1 MHKIFISGPM
11 TGYEDYNRPAFFH
24 MEDVLTKAGWDV
36 ANPANNGVH
45 ENQPFYVHRMMSGL
59 TRATHIRADFKML
72 LKCDAIFSLDGWKDS
87 PGATMEY
94 LVARNCGM
102 PQLDSLHHLDIAAAT
117 DEYLM
122 QRNINQPIPRPVYNI
137 DMLAIMKRERQDREL
152 PR

>member
-1 MHKIFISGPM
+1 MIMHKIFISGPM

-45 ENQPFYVHRMMSGL
+45 ENQPFYVHL
-59 TRATHIRADFKML
+59 KADFKML
-72 LKCDAIFSLDGWKDS
+72 LKCDAIFSLNGWKDS

-102 PQLDSLHHLDIAAAT
+102 PQIFRRIGVPAGVPEAYDY
-117 DEYLM
+117 EY
-122 QRNINQPIPRPVYNI
+122 NIELLNSTQPIPRPVYNI
-137 DMLAIMKRERQDREL
+137 DMPAIVERQDREL
-152 PR
+152 LR

>member
-45 ENQPFYVHRMMSGL
+45 ENQPFYVHL
-59 TRATHIRADFKML
+59 RADFKML

-137 DMLAIMKRERQDREL
+137 DIPAIVERQEGSLYAR
-152 PR
+152 PT

>member
-45 ENQPFYVHRMMSGL
+45 EEQPFYVHL
-59 TRATHIRADFKML
+59 KADFKML
-72 LKCDAIFSLDGWKDS
+72 LKCDALFSLDGWKDS

-94 LVARNCGM
+94 LVARNSGM
-102 PQLDSLHHLDIAAAT
+102 PWFSGDISIYLAWAT
-117 DEYLM
+117 DEYLI
-122 QRNINQPIPRPVYNI
+122 QCNKQQPIPRPVYNI
-137 DMLAIMKRERQDREL
+137 DMPSIVERQEGSLYAR
-152 PR
+152 PT